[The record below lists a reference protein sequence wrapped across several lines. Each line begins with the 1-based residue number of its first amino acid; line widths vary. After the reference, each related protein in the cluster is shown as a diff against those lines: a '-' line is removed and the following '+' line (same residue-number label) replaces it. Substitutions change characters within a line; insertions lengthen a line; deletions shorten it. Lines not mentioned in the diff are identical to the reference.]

1 VAGEGRLQENESMAK
16 TKLPENK
23 QGEAA
28 VQCEEELRDCRRSVK
43 LSNRS
48 MRSQLEKNKQDS
60 DIVANCHFVALFF

>member
-1 VAGEGRLQENESMAK
+1 VTGEGRLQENESMAK

-28 VQCEEELRDCRRSVK
+28 VQCEKELRDCRRSAK

-48 MRSQLEKNKQDS
+48 MRARVNLPTREKQ
-60 DIVANCHFVALFF
+60 ARQ